1 MAGSVNQTTIFSVK
15 VTVNSVCHFYVVCQ
29 KKKKNK
35 QRNNKYQELT
45 LFLTKSDLFSLKTI

>member
-29 KKKKNK
+29 KKKKQAKK
-35 QRNNKYQELT
+35 QQISRTDFIFDK
-45 LFLTKSDLFSLKTI
+45 K